1 MKQIILLFLL
11 LTGIYVRSQTT
22 VYFVKADGT
31 KDPDNYESYEHGSGK
46 IYSCYRC
53 QENGKEKSLLVGTNL
68 DVQGSK
74 IYIFGKKPDRTG
86 KDTTKNYEPKII
98 KVGFLMPNKKI
109 VEEIDGKASKY
120 KPAYIKDNK
129 VYSPDNK
136 LIAII
141 EGEEIYGAAFY
152 LLTK

>member
-1 MKQIILLFLL
+1 MKHFILLALFG
-11 LTGIYVRSQTT
+11 LTSLGRSQTT

-31 KDPDNYESYEHGSGK
+31 KDTDNYESYEQGSGK
-46 IYSCYRC
+46 IYSCYKC
-53 QENGKEKSLLVGTNL
+53 KENGKDKELLVGTNL

-74 IYIFGKKPDRTG
+74 IYIFGRKPDRTG
-86 KDTTKNYEPKII
+86 KDTTKVFEPKII

-120 KPAYIKDNK
+120 KSAWIKDNK
-129 VYSPDNK
+129 IYSPDGK

-141 EGEEIYGAAFY
+141 DGEEIYGAAFY